1 MGCVC
6 CSGLEGLYEPSP
18 DTPTPQGLCALTL
31 CGMGALYG
39 LKCPEEVKQAVR
51 NSLGRRHL
59 KGDGPSDKAKGLH
72 KFKLASKL
80 WMANGKKTVEV
91 RRVMMR
97 MIEELQKVRWEVVED
112 VDMSRSGFL
121 QMLIL
126 RRREGDDFGRS
137 HRKDFVVGLHG
148 SDDIRILCE
157 DEATRV
163 FNITEAARIGIESSW
178 KIAREGDYGG
188 AHEFVLK
195 GRPFG
200 SLGANGEDSVKIRRM
215 LVAMCAQI
223 EKGTG
228 YRMAYSLALSAGK
241 ATKSSLIFRNSESS
255 REYGEVTYVGLSL
268 NDIDDV
274 RLMCPPWAAL
284 DEGVKDTLRAAIRE
298 GWPRGIQREREYG
311 GAHEWKLSGRPW
323 DAHGTET
330 VDSRILVGRMLKG
343 MWALG
348 FELMPKI
355 DCSGKLADMSLMVF
369 RRPKEGSVPLPPT
382 EPVLGVSMHDTDDIR
397 LTCTDEK
404 ILDAIEGPV
413 RQALMS
419 PALSADPIKRFGR
432 YGRSL
437 QMKLKGS
444 PFHTCT
450 NSHNAL
456 YCGSVLL
463 SLVDVLYQ
471 LGWVMRTAL
480 DVSRKYYAD
489 DKNQYKLDT
498 ATMYFT
504 HARI

>member
-18 DTPTPQGLCALTL
+18 DTPTPQGLCALTF

-39 LKCPEEVKQAVR
+39 LKCPEDVKQAVR
-51 NSLGRRHL
+51 NALGRRHL

-72 KFKLASKL
+72 KFKLSSKL

-91 RRVMMR
+91 RRVIMR
-97 MIEELQKVRWEVVED
+97 MIEELRKVRWEVVED

-121 QMLIL
+121 QVLIL
-126 RRREGDDFGRS
+126 RRREGDDFEGPY
-137 HRKDFVVGLHG
+137 RKDFVVGLHG
-148 SDDIRILCE
+148 SDDIRLLCE

-163 FNITEAARIGIESSW
+163 FNIIEAARIGIESSW
-178 KIAREGDYGG
+178 RIAREGDYGG

-228 YRMAYSLALSAGK
+228 YRMVHSLALSAGK
-241 ATKSSLIFRNSESS
+241 ATKSSLIFRHYESS

-274 RLMCPPWAAL
+274 RLMWPPWAAL
-284 DEGVKDTLRAAIRE
+284 DETVKDTLRAAVRD

-382 EPVLGVSMHDTDDIR
+382 EHVLGVSMHDTDDIR

-413 RQALMS
+413 REALMR
-419 PALSADPIKRFGR
+419 PTMTADPIKRFGR

-450 NSHNAL
+450 DSHNAL